1 MTYTNAIIL
10 GIVQGLAEFLPI
22 SSSGHLALLQH
33 FFHVETDKVLMFT
46 VLLHIGTLLSV
57 FIMYWRDIWELIKE
71 FFITI
76 ADLVRGRGLRL
87 QERPVRKLG
96 VMIIV
101 ATIPTALM
109 GFLLNDFFE
118 SLNNILWAIGIGWI
132 FTGFILYFSEK
143 LGRANRDLKHMNF
156 RNAIFIGIMQGIA
169 ICPGVSR
176 SGSTMVGGLVTG
188 FKREFAVKFA
198 FLISIPSI
206 LGAAVLEVPEA
217 MKATTEG
224 LAAGPLIV
232 GMIVSAVCGIL
243 AIKLMIKVVIAQKLK
258 YFSYYVWVLGAL
270 TVGYGLYLQFHP

>member
-57 FIMYWRDIWELIKE
+57 FIMYWKDIWELIKE

-118 SLNNILWAIGIGWI
+118 SLNSILWAIGIGWI

-143 LGRANRDLKHMNF
+143 MGRANRDLKHMNF
-156 RNAIFIGIMQGIA
+156 SRPGGTGGDESNYGGTGGRAAYRWDDRLCSLRNSGHQADDKGSHSAETEIFFVLCMGTWSADGGVRPLSSVPSMILQG
-169 ICPGVSR
+169 
-176 SGSTMVGGLVTG
+176 
-188 FKREFAVKFA
+188 
-198 FLISIPSI
+198 
-206 LGAAVLEVPEA
+206 
-217 MKATTEG
+217 
-224 LAAGPLIV
+224 
-232 GMIVSAVCGIL
+232 
-243 AIKLMIKVVIAQKLK
+243 
-258 YFSYYVWVLGAL
+258 
-270 TVGYGLYLQFHP
+270 

>member
-33 FFHVETDKVLMFT
+33 FFHVEADKVLMFT

-118 SLNNILWAIGIGWI
+118 SLNSILWAIGIGWI

-243 AIKLMIKVVIAQKLK
+243 AIKLMIKVVLAQKLK
-258 YFSYYVWVLGAL
+258 YFSCYVWVLGAL

>member
-33 FFHVETDKVLMFT
+33 FFHVEADKVLMFT

-118 SLNNILWAIGIGWI
+118 SLNSILWAIGIGWI

-217 MKATTEG
+217 MKATTAG

>member
-33 FFHVETDKVLMFT
+33 FFHVEADKVLMFT

-109 GFLLNDFFE
+109 GFLLNDFFD
-118 SLNNILWAIGIGWI
+118 SLNSILWAIGIGWI

-258 YFSYYVWVLGAL
+258 YFSCYVWVLGAL

>member
-1 MTYTNAIIL
+1 
-10 GIVQGLAEFLPI
+10 
-22 SSSGHLALLQH
+22 
-33 FFHVETDKVLMFT
+33 
-46 VLLHIGTLLSV
+46 
-57 FIMYWRDIWELIKE
+57 
-71 FFITI
+71 
-76 ADLVRGRGLRL
+76 
-87 QERPVRKLG
+87 
-96 VMIIV
+96 
-101 ATIPTALM
+101 M

-118 SLNNILWAIGIGWI
+118 SLNSILWAIGIGWI

-143 LGRANRDLKHMNF
+143 MGRANRDLKHMNF